1 MSPLPRVPL
10 LCLAAGLALG
20 VVLAPGVAAQM
31 LGPQPLSRTQF
42 GFGYVGNAPDA
53 VVGGMAYVLVP
64 KRGGIGVYLDAKFD
78 GSSPRGERGYDANYT
93 SQRLANEVDGAH
105 FVKTEE
111 SWRSFNIGI
120 VRPLTPSFMAYV
132 GGGVAKATWF
142 DLYNV
147 PLTTFVGLGGTAWV
161 EDPEASETRANF
173 MFGIMM
179 RVTSRITTQFGY
191 ETQPDG
197 LTVGASLRL
206 PAW

>member
-10 LCLAAGLALG
+10 LCLAAGVALG
-20 VVLAPGVAAQM
+20 VVLAPGVAAQVR
-31 LGPQPLSRTQF
+31 GSPPLSRTQF

-53 VVGGMAYVLVP
+53 VAGGMAYVLVP
-64 KRGGIGVYLDAKFD
+64 KWGGIGVYVDAKFD
-78 GSSPRGERGYDANYT
+78 GSNPSGERGYDANYT
-93 SQRLANEVDGAH
+93 SARLANEVDGAN

-111 SWRSFNIGI
+111 SWRSFNIGV
-120 VRPLTPSFMAYV
+120 VRPLTPSFLAYV
-132 GGGVAKATWF
+132 GGGLARTTSF
-142 DLYNV
+142 DLFNV
-147 PLTTFVGLGGTAWV
+147 PLTTPVGLGGTAWV
-161 EDPEASETRANF
+161 EDPEATETRANF